1 MDGHSKP
8 LARVLAPFLAS
19 LLFFTIAALA
29 RTSIAAA
36 GIVEAVT
43 ERGLPSEETVSPVI
57 SPREGTSIP
66 PSAVAAAPE
75 PALLRLSPT
84 RLQKNIIVGEYTS
97 ASEMMTALTNGAEL
111 TSESTLFEEKPL
123 WLLYALKDSL
133 VTERILQTRL
143 TALCKSGSIT
153 GTPFRVLSCQSVIH
167 GLLAKKHGSDSRRFI
182 KYHSLREGRTKRPR
196 TFGIHVSIQSIM
208 NHRNRQAGFRGKKSI
223 PLVDREGNYILGH
236 QEVVDHFLKKERD
249 DGDLPGYFATVS
261 GLACR
266 AAVESFLRAYK
277 ETRFAEESLAPNG
290 GVEQHRATWISDL
303 LPSTRVKRKFSLM
316 KQQGRIFLTDVRL
329 MNIIFH
335 IKAVTAR
342 LLRGWSGQRL
352 FKNQAAS
359 FGYSVTC
366 RNDCANEITKHL
378 SESHVAPTTTR
389 KALKTDRDFATTVS
403 CVQNDWRH
411 TILWNTGC

>member
-97 ASEMMTALTNGAEL
+97 
-111 TSESTLFEEKPL
+111 
-123 WLLYALKDSL
+123 
-133 VTERILQTRL
+133 
-143 TALCKSGSIT
+143 
-153 GTPFRVLSCQSVIH
+153 
-167 GLLAKKHGSDSRRFI
+167 
-182 KYHSLREGRTKRPR
+182 
-196 TFGIHVSIQSIM
+196 
-208 NHRNRQAGFRGKKSI
+208 
-223 PLVDREGNYILGH
+223 
-236 QEVVDHFLKKERD
+236 VDHFLKKERD